1 MPPVVVDG
9 EHETGRTRPA
19 GDHVVS
25 LGDLPDDI
33 VAAVLVD
40 VAAAADRPG
49 DLLSVQEVLFA
60 GLVSKRRQECIS
72 WSLSIPAKSWC
83 PGAKIFL
90 QRCEEAGS
98 IDASFMLGMILF
110 YCLKLRDDIPAAV
123 GLCQQAASNGHV
135 IALRELGFCTHDGYS
150 ISQDHQ
156 EGHRLV
162 DLAKSLEI

>member
-19 GDHVVS
+19 GDHVLS

-49 DLLSVQEVLFA
+49 DLLSIFMTLAYLFLGPVLCLTSSFLSTNRCKKFYSL
-60 GLVSKRRQECIS
+60 G
-72 WSLSIPAKSWC
+72 WSPSVVKSASPGALSIPAKSWC

-98 IDASFMLGMILF
+98 IDASFMLGMVSELF
-110 YCLKLRDDIPAAV
+110 CSEFTLLAFSNLLVLVRRGDYAHLRRF
-123 GLCQQAASNGHV
+123 S
-135 IALRELGFCTHDGYS
+135 F
-150 ISQDHQ
+150 
-156 EGHRLV
+156 
-162 DLAKSLEI
+162 